1 MELKKLYNIAEK
13 EHIDIINFKMKNK
26 AIIGYYKG
34 TCMIGLNYSKIQSY
48 TEEKCLLAEELGHYY
63 YSAYYPLNSDKEVLT
78 IVVEDETFSFQI
90 ESPQLGI
97 IHVNW
102 GDGKQNEYKGE
113 KDDDMYYI
121 EKNILMHKRGNTLLQ
136 SRTSTI

>member
-1 MELKKLYNIAEK
+1 
-13 EHIDIINFKMKNK
+13 MKQIFILLMV
-26 AIIGYYKG
+26 AMYA
-34 TCMIGLNYSKIQSY
+34 TMFTACSKDNETPS
-48 TEEKCLLAEELGHYY
+48 
-63 YSAYYPLNSDKEVLT
+63 PLNSDKEVLT

-113 KDDDMYYI
+113 KDDDMYYTYLCTKGGI
-121 EKNILMHKRGNTLLQ
+121 HCYNQEHRQYRNGYVLL
-136 SRTSTI
+136 

>member
-1 MELKKLYNIAEK
+1 
-13 EHIDIINFKMKNK
+13 MKQIFILLMV
-26 AIIGYYKG
+26 AMYA
-34 TCMIGLNYSKIQSY
+34 TMFTACSKDNE
-48 TEEKCLLAEELGHYY
+48 T
-63 YSAYYPLNSDKEVLT
+63 LNSDKEVLT

>member
-1 MELKKLYNIAEK
+1 
-13 EHIDIINFKMKNK
+13 MKQIFILLMV
-26 AIIGYYKG
+26 AMYA
-34 TCMIGLNYSKIQSY
+34 TMFTACSK
-48 TEEKCLLAEELGHYY
+48 
-63 YSAYYPLNSDKEVLT
+63 DKEVLT

>member
-1 MELKKLYNIAEK
+1 MLQCLQRVQKIMKL
-13 EHIDIINFKMKNK
+13 
-26 AIIGYYKG
+26 
-34 TCMIGLNYSKIQSY
+34 
-48 TEEKCLLAEELGHYY
+48 LLH
-63 YSAYYPLNSDKEVLT
+63 LT

>member
-1 MELKKLYNIAEK
+1 
-13 EHIDIINFKMKNK
+13 MKQIFILLMV
-26 AIIGYYKG
+26 AMYA
-34 TCMIGLNYSKIQSY
+34 TMFTACSKDNETPS
-48 TEEKCLLAEELGHYY
+48 
-63 YSAYYPLNSDKEVLT
+63 PLNSDKEVLT

-90 ESPQLGI
+90 ESPQLWI

>member
-1 MELKKLYNIAEK
+1 
-13 EHIDIINFKMKNK
+13 MKQIFILLMV
-26 AIIGYYKG
+26 AMYA
-34 TCMIGLNYSKIQSY
+34 TMFTACSKDNETPS
-48 TEEKCLLAEELGHYY
+48 
-63 YSAYYPLNSDKEVLT
+63 PLNSDKEVLT

-102 GDGKQNEYKGE
+102 GDGKQMNIRRE
-113 KDDDMYYI
+113 DDDMYYI

>member
-1 MELKKLYNIAEK
+1 M
-13 EHIDIINFKMKNK
+13 FKDNE
-26 AIIGYYKG
+26 
-34 TCMIGLNYSKIQSY
+34 TPS
-48 TEEKCLLAEELGHYY
+48 
-63 YSAYYPLNSDKEVLT
+63 PLNSDKEVLT

-121 EKNILMHKRGNTLLQ
+121 EKTYLCTKGGIHCYNQEHRQYRNGYVLL
-136 SRTSTI
+136 

>member
-1 MELKKLYNIAEK
+1 MYATM
-13 EHIDIINFKMKNK
+13 FT
-26 AIIGYYKG
+26 A
-34 TCMIGLNYSKIQSY
+34 CSKDNETPS
-48 TEEKCLLAEELGHYY
+48 
-63 YSAYYPLNSDKEVLT
+63 PLNSDKEVLT

-113 KDDDMYYI
+113 KDDDMI
-121 EKNILMHKRGNTLLQ
+121 ILKKTYLCTKGGIHCYNQEHRQYRNGYVLL
-136 SRTSTI
+136 

>member
-1 MELKKLYNIAEK
+1 MLQCLQRVQKIMKL
-13 EHIDIINFKMKNK
+13 
-26 AIIGYYKG
+26 
-34 TCMIGLNYSKIQSY
+34 
-48 TEEKCLLAEELGHYY
+48 LLHL
-63 YSAYYPLNSDKEVLT
+63 